1 MGMKKNIILTI
12 SFFGSLTSLV
22 AKNSAKLQICDKSD
36 YSCRTNWD
44 TLELILYF
52 FVPVLLFSLITYFAP
67 ERVFAAWWKF
77 ARIAIPSIFV
87 AVLLI
92 NLELHHGP
100 QVRMPE
106 LFDIPAL
113 VLLYSI
119 FIIGSVWQIW
129 KGWRS
134 A

>member
-1 MGMKKNIILTI
+1 MKKNIILV
-12 SFFGSLTSLV
+12 TSLFGTLFI
-22 AKNSAKLQICDKSD
+22 ASALLGLLTPL
-36 YSCRTNWD
+36 YWFEY
-44 TLELILYF
+44 LELIFNVSLF
-52 FVPVLLFSLITYFAP
+52 FPFILFFLLGTYFAP

-77 ARIAIPSIFV
+77 ARIAIPAIFIPI
-87 AVLLI
+87 LLI

-100 QVRMPE
+100 QVKMPE

-113 VLLYSI
+113 IFLYSV
-119 FIIGSVWQIW
+119 FTIGSVWQIW

>member
-1 MGMKKNIILTI
+1 MKKIILII
-12 SFFGSLTSLV
+12 SVLGSLFALT
-22 AKNSAKLQICDKSD
+22 AKNSVALGICDKSA
-36 YSCRTNWD
+36 YACRVMSD
-44 TLELILYF
+44 KLEHSGYF

-67 ERVFAAWWKF
+67 ERVFASWWKF
-77 ARIAIPSIFV
+77 ARIAVPAIFIP
-87 AVLLI
+87 VLLI

-100 QVRMPE
+100 QVEMPA

-113 VLLYSI
+113 IFLYGVFTLGSI
-119 FIIGSVWQIW
+119 WQIW